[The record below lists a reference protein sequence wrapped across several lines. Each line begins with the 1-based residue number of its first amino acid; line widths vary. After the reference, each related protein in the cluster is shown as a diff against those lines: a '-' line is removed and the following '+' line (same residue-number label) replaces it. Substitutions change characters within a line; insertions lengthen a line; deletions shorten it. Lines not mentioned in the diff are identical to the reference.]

1 MSFIQTG
8 YKGKNDWWMYI
19 VMFFI
24 ILITSMIGQVPLT
37 VVAFMKADGDVAKFT
52 ESAKNNFTD
61 LGIDSNLYLFLVLL
75 SFVIPLIIFLLAVKK
90 IHKKKLTWII
100 TSRKKI
106 DWKRITFGI
115 IFWGLIT
122 IITLTIG
129 ILLSP
134 ENYQW
139 NFKPVPFLILLVI
152 SILFIPLQTTLE
164 ELLFRGYYFQGVGIM
179 AKKKWVPL
187 LIMGTVFG
195 LLHGANPEIEKLGYI
210 ALVFYIGTGI
220 FFGLITL
227 LDEGAEL
234 AIGMHAINNVIA
246 AVFIT
251 TDWTAFQTEALF
263 IDTSE
268 PCVGWEMFFPVFII
282 YPLMLFVLSKKYGW
296 KNWRD
301 KLFGN
306 VEKPILE

>member
-8 YKGKNDWWMYI
+8 YKGKNDWWMYV

-37 VVAFMKADGDVAKFT
+37 VVAFMKADGDAAKFT

-90 IHKKKLTWII
+90 IHNKKLTWII

-122 IITLTIG
+122 IITLTVG

-220 FFGLITL
+220 FFGLVTL

-268 PCVGWEMFFPVFII
+268 PCVSWEMFFPVFII

-296 KNWRD
+296 KNWKD

>member
-8 YKGKNDWWMYI
+8 YKGKNDWWMYV

-24 ILITSMIGQVPLT
+24 ILITSMVGQVPLT
-37 VVAFMKADGDVAKFT
+37 VVAFMKADGDAAKFA

-122 IITLTIG
+122 IVTLTVG

-220 FFGLITL
+220 FFGLVTL

-268 PCVGWEMFFPVFII
+268 PCVSWEMFFPVFII

-296 KNWRD
+296 KNWKD